1 MSGLPGLSNIP
12 VVRRIFGNTETN
24 IQQTDIVLT
33 LTPHIIR
40 IPDVTEEDLLP
51 LWIGTESNIA
61 LRGGSKTSPFGT
73 TPFEGKAGEE
83 EELPPVPGIPELP
96 VEEALPAGDEQK
108 PLESAAPLIA
118 PAPAPT
124 PAPHEKTPLPR
135 APPTP
140 SPTP

>member
-1 MSGLPGLSNIP
+1 LAGLIRDEELKSTSGLPGLSSIP

-61 LRGGSKTSPFGT
+61 LRGGNKTSPFGT
-73 TPFEGKAGEE
+73 TPFEGKEGEE
-83 EELPPVPGIPELP
+83 EEFPPLPGLPDLP
-96 VEEALPAGDEQK
+96 VEEAPPAEEGQE
-108 PLESAAPLIA
+108 PLHGSVPQVAPE
-118 PAPAPT
+118 P
-124 PAPHEKTPLPR
+124 
-135 APPTP
+135 
-140 SPTP
+140 